1 MPSLFEMEITKLKG
15 VGEKRAALYRKLG
28 APTVGDLLRLY
39 PRAYEDWSEPT
50 PIRDTVLNEIN
61 VVHATVVKTPTEHR
75 VKGGMLLY
83 KTVVTDGESDL
94 ALTFF
99 NNRYIPS
106 LLREGQDYVFRGKV
120 TGSFFKREMLSPEFL
135 PASSPL
141 PCKTPCSCFLKPC
154 ATLSPMP
161 CAANIGC
168 ATWVLPWN
176 TSIFQNPKR
185 SLTWPATG

>member
-61 VVHATVVKTPTEHR
+61 VVHATVVKAPTEHR

-135 PASSPL
+135 PISKS
-141 PCKTPCSCFLKPC
+141 
-154 ATLSPMP
+154 LSIVP
-161 CAANIGC
+161 
-168 ATWVLPWN
+168 VY
-176 TSIFQNPKR
+176 
-185 SLTWPATG
+185 PATQGLTSRIISSAMQNALLLLPQTLRDPIPDALRSQYRL